1 MDDQRSWRHCVDEQE
16 LLKELK
22 ELHDKLDLLIEEA
35 RKKNEAEVEISLLEK
50 AIAIIK
56 QLCK

>member
-1 MDDQRSWRHCVDEQE
+1 MLHNKMEQEE

-35 RKKNEAEVEISLLEK
+35 RKRNEAEVEISLLEK